1 VSRPKPRVA
10 HVLHG
15 MVVAGAETLVH
26 AMAQRMGDEF
36 EFSILTLDAIG
47 PLGED
52 LLARGIPVEHLG
64 RSPGV
69 DFGLMGRIR
78 RQLRARRIDLVH
90 AHQYTPW
97 FYGTLGASLSW
108 GRPRIV
114 FTEHGRHYPDVRS
127 PKRVAFNRLLAPL
140 TDELVAVSGF
150 VKTALE
156 TNEGLPAER
165 VRVLYN
171 GIDPS
176 QFGRPVD
183 VPAKRREQG
192 VGEKDPVIGIAA
204 RVASVKDHATLLRAF
219 GRVRVVRPDA
229 KLVLAGDGELRG
241 DLEALG
247 DELNLGESVR
257 FLGVRRDVPELL
269 ATWDVFCLSSLSE
282 GTSVTLLEAMAAGL
296 PTVVTDVGGNPEIVE
311 HGATGLLAPRG
322 DDAGL
327 ADAMLALLADPQR
340 RRRMG
345 EAGRERVTR
354 LFTLDRMIED
364 YRRLYR
370 DVLSGLRT

>member
-1 VSRPKPRVA
+1 
-10 HVLHG
+10 
-15 MVVAGAETLVH
+15 
-26 AMAQRMGDEF
+26 
-36 EFSILTLDAIG
+36 
-47 PLGED
+47 
-52 LLARGIPVEHLG
+52 
-64 RSPGV
+64 
-69 DFGLMGRIR
+69 
-78 RQLRARRIDLVH
+78 
-90 AHQYTPW
+90 
-97 FYGTLGASLSW
+97 
-108 GRPRIV
+108 
-114 FTEHGRHYPDVRS
+114 
-127 PKRVAFNRLLAPL
+127 
-140 TDELVAVSGF
+140 
-150 VKTALE
+150 
-156 TNEGLPAER
+156 
-165 VRVLYN
+165 
-171 GIDPS
+171 
-176 QFGRPVD
+176 VD
-183 VPAKRREQG
+183 VAAKRREQG
-192 VGEKDPVIGIAA
+192 VGEGDPVIGIAA
-204 RVASVKDHATLLRAF
+204 RFASVKDHATLLRAF